1 MSKNNMTGLEVMQ
14 AMVSGVISMP
24 SIAETMPMKCV
35 LVEKGRVLFEVK
47 ADSRHLNPFGGVH
60 GGFSSTIMDT
70 VTGCVVHTMLDT
82 GVGYATIDLCVKMLR
97 PVPKD
102 VQLIAEGLIVNVS
115 KSLGVSEGTLKDE
128 SGKLYAHATS
138 TCMLLSN

>member
-1 MSKNNMTGLEVMQ
+1 MFKNSMTGLEIMQ
-14 AMVSGVISMP
+14 AMEKGAIPAP
-24 SIAETMPMKCV
+24 SISETIPMKCI
-35 LVEKGRVLFEVK
+35 LVERGRVLFEVK

-60 GGFSSTIMDT
+60 GGFSSTAMDT
-70 VTGCVVHTMLDT
+70 VTGCVVHTMLDA

-115 KSLGVSEGTLKDE
+115 KSLGVSEGALKDE
-128 SGKLYAHATS
+128 SGKIYAHATS
-138 TCMLLSN
+138 TCMLLRK